1 MNFVGSLTAD
11 GQSNNHIGDVINV
24 HFSGKH
30 GQQCVPERSLTV
42 AGTRDSE
49 LLSSLYVTDPSNDL
63 QSLKRKKGNRV
74 EGTCEWILTTPQLVK
89 WIDIPDDSSVE
100 PVSRILWL
108 RGRPGQGKSTLAMY
122 ITEALTASFKDDST
136 KALSYF
142 FCDASYATRTTAN
155 SILRGL
161 LWHFYTSDPE
171 LIPAYAR
178 QRYSQLRDKL
188 LRDFDSLWTLF
199 LETVAANASRQ
210 FYCIIDAL
218 DECGEESRVDILRQI
233 EQTFG
238 TGHGPTNLHF
248 YFSVGLTLTSETI
261 LANSK
266 A

>member
-1 MNFVGSLTAD
+1 M
-11 GQSNNHIGDVINV
+11 
-24 HFSGKH
+24 
-30 GQQCVPERSLTV
+30 
-42 AGTRDSE
+42 AGTPDSE

-74 EGTCEWILTTPQLVK
+74 EGTCEWILTNPQLVK

-100 PVSRILWL
+100 PVSRTLWL
-108 RGRPGQGKSTLAMY
+108 HGRPGQGKSTLAMH

-161 LWHFYTSDPE
+161 LWHFYTSHPE
-171 LIPAYAR
+171 LIPTYAR
-178 QRYSQLRDKL
+178 QRYSQLRDDL
-188 LRDFDSLWTLF
+188 FRDFDHLWTLL
-199 LETVAANASRQ
+199 LETVAANASCQ

-218 DECGEESRVDILRQI
+218 DECGEESRIDILRQI

-248 YFSVGLTLTSETI
+248 LLLSRPYAYIRDYLGQFESLDLASLPQVKNDVRQYISFELEKLTKLKQYPSS
-261 LANSK
+261 LK
-266 A
+266 